1 MRQSGLQKS
10 RKKKKKKK
18 KKKRARERR
27 QQQEGAL
34 RQLKKSEAALEGNG
48 CPESSDSTSNS
59 KERKKET
66 RGVGRNVFLFPVEV
80 VIIIVRGR
88 PLLAASGTHS
98 PRRDAALFVGTVIGC
113 SRSPRAGR

>member
-10 RKKKKKKK
+10 RKK

-27 QQQEGAL
+27 QQQEGAP
-34 RQLKKSEAALEGNG
+34 RQLKKPEAALEGNG
-48 CPESSDSTSNS
+48 CPESSDSTSSS

-88 PLLAASGTHS
+88 PLLAASGTYS
-98 PRRDAALFVGTVIGC
+98 PRRDTALFVGAVIGC